1 LRNDIRNIGDLY
13 PISVIGEDLLCANNG
28 ERPAR

>member
-28 ERPAR
+28 EQHAR